1 MMDQSV
7 ANSLPAKKGCYKG
20 CVVIFGMLLCLV
32 GGGVWLIMDPNSP
45 LNKASAIA
53 CVCEWARLNPLPVPN
68 SAVHV
73 ETKGSMF
80 TREFIVTFHGSKNDI
95 LQWLNASPGTQ
106 NAYRDAHALKYE
118 RMDISPGGGAQFAE
132 ITISED
138 GTKVVIRAYWS

>member
-1 MMDQSV
+1 MEE
-7 ANSLPAKKGCYKG
+7 ALNSPKKNSGCFKGCL
-20 CVVIFGMLLCLV
+20 VVLFVMAVLV
-32 GGGVWLIMDPNSP
+32 AGGIWLVLDPNSP
-45 LNKASAIA
+45 LNKTSAIE

-80 TREFIVTFHGSKNDI
+80 TREFIVTFHGDKKSI

-106 NAYRDAHALKYE
+106 NAYRDIHSLKYE
-118 RMDISPGGGAQFAE
+118 RMSISPGGGAQFAE
-132 ITISED
+132 ITISEE